1 MKKLKIMHKGRPA
14 TREEIEAAILG
25 EPLPPAESTAN
36 DPVNN
41 PAHYTEHPS
50 GVECIQIAEHMN
62 FCLGNA
68 LKYIWRADLKGNAI
82 EDLEKARWYLNR
94 EIQRRVE
101 AKKESEVDPKLM
113 KAWKEAWLKKPS
125 PEHPPESGSK

>member
-1 MKKLKIMHKGRPA
+1 MKEIIVMRAGRPA
-14 TREEIEAAILG
+14 TQEELQAAVDG
-25 EPLPPAESTAN
+25 KPLPPVESAAN

-41 PAHYTEHPS
+41 PKHYTDHKS

-82 EDLEKARWYLNR
+82 EDLEKARWYLTR
-94 EIQRRVE
+94 EIERRTKSQD
-101 AKKESEVDPKLM
+101 AITLAST
-113 KAWKEAWLKKPS
+113 
-125 PEHPPESGSK
+125 